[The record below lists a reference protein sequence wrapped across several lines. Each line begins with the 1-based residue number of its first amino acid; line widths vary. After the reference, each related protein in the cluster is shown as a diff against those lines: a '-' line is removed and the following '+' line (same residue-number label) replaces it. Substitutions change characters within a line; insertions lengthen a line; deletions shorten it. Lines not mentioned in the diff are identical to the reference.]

1 MSIFS
6 RLSPNLVWVQ
16 YPEYNSNIVD
26 YSLKLRKTVWEKN
39 VSMDVNNKRKKY
51 FMVDRETGSD
61 RIFALLDEG
70 TEFVLKEN
78 LQNELDSNHELLN

>member
-1 MSIFS
+1 
-6 RLSPNLVWVQ
+6 
-16 YPEYNSNIVD
+16 
-26 YSLKLRKTVWEKN
+26 
-39 VSMDVNNKRKKY
+39 
-51 FMVDRETGSD
+51 MVDRETGSD

>member
-1 MSIFS
+1 
-6 RLSPNLVWVQ
+6 
-16 YPEYNSNIVD
+16 
-26 YSLKLRKTVWEKN
+26 
-39 VSMDVNNKRKKY
+39 MDVNNKRKKY
-51 FMVDRETGSD
+51 FMIDRETGSD